1 VARITAVHHTQ
12 TGQPVVAGN
21 YFAVTRK
28 VDITVTGH
36 GRIQTDELMVYQV
49 TNGKIVSAQIL
60 Y

>member
-1 VARITAVHHTQ
+1 MARITDVHHTH
-12 TGQPVVAGN
+12 TGKPVVAGN

-49 TNGKIVSAQIL
+49 KNGKIVAEQFL